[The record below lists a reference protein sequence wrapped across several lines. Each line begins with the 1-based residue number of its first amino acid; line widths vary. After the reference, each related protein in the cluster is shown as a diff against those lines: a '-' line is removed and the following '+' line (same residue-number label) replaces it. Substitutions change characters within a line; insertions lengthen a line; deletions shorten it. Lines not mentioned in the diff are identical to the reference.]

1 MKKFIVT
8 FHAPA
13 SAMEQMAGM
22 ATASAEDQKK
32 AVEPWM
38 AWAERC
44 GSALVD
50 PGSPLMGGQTLSK
63 SGSSSSGRGVVGYSI
78 LQAEDME
85 AAKALLVSH
94 PHLEWVAGCEIDV
107 HESMHGPM

>member
-8 FHAPA
+8 YHAPA
-13 SAMEQMAGM
+13 SAMEQMAQM
-22 ATASAEDQKK
+22 ATASAEEQKQ
-32 AVEPWM
+32 AVEPWTT
-38 AWAERC
+38 WAERC

-63 SGSSSSGRGVVGYSI
+63 SGSSPSDKGFVGYSI
-78 LQAEDME
+78 LQAEDMQ
-85 AAKALLVSH
+85 AAKALLEGH
-94 PHLEWVAGCEIDV
+94 PHLEWMAGCEIEV